1 MLTTRMA
8 PIARLAKMLVGTI
21 SRPSS
26 ASTTVSPLNST
37 ARLAV
42 PPVTAMASS
51 LSRPRARSSRKR
63 EMMNSE

>member
-1 MLTTRMA
+1 
-8 PIARLAKMLVGTI
+8 MLVGTI

-26 ASTTVSPLNST
+26 ASTTVRPLNST

-42 PPVTAMASS
+42 PPVTAIASS